1 MGQEYRKLVFTN
13 YIDDLLLFI
22 LCFRQSILMYE
33 LFLLLQLDAT
43 GRPDESLVV
52 EFVGP
57 LKPNSETHTQSGQLL
72 SFFLQKGQLKANICF
87 QPFHSA
93 SLEVHVIEQSYYP
106 PISPFSQGHFL

>member
-1 MGQEYRKLVFTN
+1 MLTN
-13 YIDDLLLFI
+13 YIYDLLLLI
-22 LCFRQSILMYE
+22 LCFWQ
-33 LFLLLQLDAT
+33 FLLTYEVFLFVQLDAT

-93 SLEVHVIEQSYYP
+93 SLEVPIFEQSYYL
-106 PISPFSQGHFL
+106 PISPLSRGDF